1 MEEREALSEQRA
13 EFDWT
18 SEKTFFIVS
27 YCLSYDRD
35 LYKKKKVGLEELS
48 L

>member
-18 SEKTFFIVS
+18 SEKNIFYCVL
-27 YCLSYDRD
+27 CLSYDRD
-35 LYKKKKVGLEELS
+35 LY
-48 L
+48 